1 MPDPTSDRSEPDVR
15 VLIADDHTVVRQ
27 GIRIVLEEVDGIEV
41 VGEAGDGDEAL
52 ELTRTLGPDVVLL
65 DVTMPGR
72 TGLEVTRVLREEG
85 FDTAILILSMH
96 DDPEY
101 VLQAVRAGADGYV
114 LKDVAPT
121 ELRRAIQTVR
131 EGREYFAER
140 VTHQLSV
147 GLRAELEREQRK
159 SRLESLTARE
169 TEVLVLVAD
178 GLTNREIAERLDIS
192 PRTVETHRERLM
204 TKLRIRTVAGLTRLV
219 VEEGI
224 DRGERP
230 RSPDGLD

>member
-1 MPDPTSDRSEPDVR
+1 MSDDKIR
-15 VLIADDHTVVRQ
+15 VMIADDHAVVRQ
-27 GIRIVLEEVDGIEV
+27 GIRNVLEEVDGLEV

-52 ELTRTLGPDVVLL
+52 ELARKLRPDVVLL

-72 TGLEVTRVLREEG
+72 TGLEVTRELRSDEIESG
-85 FDTAILILSMH
+85 ILILSMH

-114 LKDVAPT
+114 LKDVTPA
-121 ELRRAIQTVR
+121 ELRKAIQTVH

-159 SRLESLTARE
+159 GRLESLTARE
-169 TEVLVLVAD
+169 TEVLVLVAE
-178 GLTNREIAERLDIS
+178 GLTNREIAEKLEIS

-204 TKLRIRTVAGLTRLV
+204 TKLRIRTVAGLTRFV
-219 VEEGI
+219 VEEG
-224 DRGERP
+224 
-230 RSPDGLD
+230 LDQQ